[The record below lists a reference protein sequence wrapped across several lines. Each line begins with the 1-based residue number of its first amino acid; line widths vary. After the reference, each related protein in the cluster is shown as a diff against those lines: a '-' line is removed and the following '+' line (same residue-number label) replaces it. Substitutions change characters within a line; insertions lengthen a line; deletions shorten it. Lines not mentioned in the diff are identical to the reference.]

1 MGTRSGSRSHRTQR
15 VRHRDET
22 EQFVLY
28 GPPASDGGIALLPA
42 RGFADTVVGMRAHD
56 TDIAGRDSE
65 DASRNERQAPS
76 YPLSASKVSA
86 ARRRNLTEAIL
97 RARAA

>member
-1 MGTRSGSRSHRTQR
+1 VH
-15 VRHRDET
+15 HRDET
-22 EQFVLY
+22 EQFALY
-28 GPPASDGGIALLPA
+28 GPPASVGGIALLPA

-56 TDIAGRDSE
+56 TDTAGRESE
-65 DASRNERQAPS
+65 EASRNGRQAPA